1 MDLLE
6 QVEKIIAEYDVALTI
21 RQIFYRLVARYLYE
35 KTEHAYKNLGEL
47 LNKARRARRIPME
60 AIRDDTSVSY
70 YPIVYPDAED
80 FLASV
85 RHALKISGLI
95 ARKASVDAW
104 S

>member
-1 MDLLE
+1 
-6 QVEKIIAEYDVALTI
+6 
-21 RQIFYRLVARYLYE
+21 
-35 KTEHAYKNLGEL
+35 
-47 LNKARRARRIPME
+47 ME